1 MRSQRLARRLLP
13 IGLLAGTLGAGG
25 TAGAQD
31 AYSAGTLTRVA
42 FGSCLHQDRPQ
53 PVWRA
58 IADAEPDLFV
68 FLGDNIYADTEDVAA
83 KRQAYDRVN
92 RQPGYQALRRLCPVW
107 ATWDDHDFGVND
119 CGAEYPMKEESRRLF
134 LDCFEEPA
142 DSPRRRHAGV
152 YDARIYGPPGRQVQI
167 ILLDTRFFRGPLV
180 RRAIRFPGEG
190 PYEENPDRSATMLGD
205 EQWAWLREQLRAPA
219 DVRIIASSIQVV
231 AEHHNWEKWM
241 NLPHERQLLFDLI
254 SDAGA
259 EGVLFVSGDR
269 HQAELSMMDAGI
281 GYPIY
286 DLTCSSLNMSR
297 QGPIVEINPRRVSE
311 VYPDHNFGLIT
322 LDWEPADPLITLEVR
337 DEEGV
342 TRIRHELR
350 LSTLRAGPAGAA
362 PADSRLDEPP
372 DAP

>member
-1 MRSQRLARRLLP
+1 
-13 IGLLAGTLGAGG
+13 
-25 TAGAQD
+25 
-31 AYSAGTLTRVA
+31 
-42 FGSCLHQDRPQ
+42 
-53 PVWRA
+53 
-58 IADAEPDLFV
+58 
-68 FLGDNIYADTEDVAA
+68 
-83 KRQAYDRVN
+83 
-92 RQPGYQALRRLCPVW
+92 
-107 ATWDDHDFGVND
+107 
-119 CGAEYPMKEESRRLF
+119 
-134 LDCFEEPA
+134 
-142 DSPRRRHAGV
+142 
-152 YDARIYGPPGRQVQI
+152 VQI